1 MTKIAPR
8 IGILAGEASGDILGA
23 GLMQAIQ
30 ARHPEAVF
38 VGIGGAEMRQAGL
51 DSMFPMDRL
60 SVMGLVEPLKRLPEL
75 LSIRQQLFKAYL
87 ADPPDVFVGIDSP
100 EFNLGLELRLRNAGI
115 PTVHYVSPSVW
126 AWRRRRIH
134 KIRKAVDLMLTLFP
148 FEEAFYREHDV
159 KVVCVG
165 HPLADELPIDTDMQ
179 GARQHLNI
187 PDNARVLAVLPGS
200 RKGEVERLGPV
211 FLDTIR
217 LCLKRWPDMHI
228 LIPCAT
234 RDRRQQLE
242 TLIGQTPDSRI
253 RLVDGESRTVMAS
266 ANSILMASG
275 TATLEGLLLKKP
287 MVVAYKMAP
296 VSYAIISRLLT
307 TRYISLPN
315 LLAGKLLVPE
325 LLQEKV
331 TAQALFHEVQSTLET
346 AEDRAFGANPEGME
360 SAVETFT
367 AIHKSLRRDASAT
380 AAEAVLKLCRR

>member
-1 MTKIAPR
+1 
-8 IGILAGEASGDILGA
+8 
-23 GLMQAIQ
+23 
-30 ARHPEAVF
+30 
-38 VGIGGAEMRQAGL
+38 
-51 DSMFPMDRL
+51 
-60 SVMGLVEPLKRLPEL
+60 
-75 LSIRQQLFKAYL
+75 
-87 ADPPDVFVGIDSP
+87 VFVGIDSP

-211 FLDTIR
+211 FLNAIR

-325 LLQEKV
+325 LLQENV
-331 TAQALFHEVQSTLET
+331 TAPALFHEVQRTLET
-346 AEDRAFGANPEGME
+346 AEDRAFGANPEGMV
-360 SAVETFT
+360 SAVDTFT

>member
-23 GLMQAIQ
+23 GLMQEIQ

-211 FLDTIR
+211 FLDAIR

-325 LLQEKV
+325 LLQENV
-331 TAQALFHEVQSTLET
+331 TAPALFHEVQRTLET
-346 AEDRAFGANPEGME
+346 AEDRAFSANPEGME

>member
-211 FLDTIR
+211 FLDAIR

-325 LLQEKV
+325 LLQENV
-331 TAQALFHEVQSTLET
+331 TAPALFHEVQRTLET
-346 AEDRAFGANPEGME
+346 AEDRAFSANPEGME

>member
-30 ARHPEAVF
+30 DRHPEAVF

-211 FLDTIR
+211 FLDAIR

-325 LLQEKV
+325 LLQENV
-331 TAQALFHEVQSTLET
+331 TAPALFHEVQRTLET

>member
-211 FLDTIR
+211 FLDAIR

-325 LLQEKV
+325 LLQENV
-331 TAQALFHEVQSTLET
+331 TAPALFHEVQRTLET

>member
-211 FLDTIR
+211 FLDAIR

-325 LLQEKV
+325 LLQENV
-331 TAQALFHEVQSTLET
+331 TAPALFHEVQRTLET
-346 AEDRAFGANPEGME
+346 AEDRAFGANPEGMV
-360 SAVETFT
+360 SAVDTFT